1 MAILFILFLS
11 FTIYIHVLYD
21 IVSTGN
27 FFAQICARRQM
38 TDTTDSSVTV
48 TDEIDSYL
56 LDKSYELSSINH
68 YPHLKRLYVSLNTT
82 LPSTAARD
90 TLFTWRPSV
99 HTLAFSTQ
107 Q

>member
-1 MAILFILFLS
+1 
-11 FTIYIHVLYD
+11 
-21 IVSTGN
+21 
-27 FFAQICARRQM
+27 M
-38 TDTTDSSVTV
+38 TDTTDSSV

-56 LDKSYELSSINH
+56 LDKSCELSSINH

-82 LPSTAARD
+82 LSSTAARE